1 MLLYNLNDPH
11 MLKPAYLL
19 ALALP
24 VSAFAGETQTAP
36 HVIPSA
42 YLDFVGYGDNANGMG
57 GEYLQNANG
66 IFNVHQ
72 DDATGGHSH
81 GGGLER
87 GLNFRG
93 IELAL
98 KAEFPGWA
106 DGALRM
112 VTDGSDGAIEEA
124 WLRSRILPGG
134 LQFKGGLFYSDIG
147 LENKLHPHDW
157 DYVTQSLPY
166 QMLFAGGL
174 SGSGLQINW
183 TPELPFMLTLGA
195 EAMNAEN
202 EGIDAYVGPTQG
214 YLTTTGKNI
223 NLPFAEQTSW
233 PNVYTLYAK
242 SGMAINEDQHLFG
255 GLSYIKGRQH
265 QEMHR
270 YHPGIND
277 ADHSLEGSTQT
288 YGIDAGYHYHADQAH
303 GAGDFKISAEYYY
316 QSKDLTLIYHDT
328 KPWNINM
335 PRELNVDA
343 FVIQAKYGI
352 APRWDIGLRYDM
364 AGNIHEALRSASPA
378 TCQPPYQSKPCP
390 RQDSQFESMQRITAA
405 LTWQID
411 ERQHLRLELA
421 HASVPVAEDINA
433 DGINDAVRRNFNQ
446 IFLQYQLMLGGKPGA
461 HTHQH

>member
-1 MLLYNLNDPH
+1 

-24 VSAFAGETQTAP
+24 LSAFAEEPSTTP
-36 HVIPSA
+36 SVIPSA
-42 YLDFVGYGDNANGMG
+42 YLDFVGYGDDTNGMG

-72 DDATGGHSH
+72 DDETGGHSH
-81 GGGLER
+81 GGELRR

-93 IELAL
+93 FELAL
-98 KAEFPGWA
+98 KAEIPGWV

-112 VTDGSDGAIEEA
+112 VTDGSEGEIEEA

-134 LQFKGGLFYSDIG
+134 LQFKGGLFFSDIG
-147 LENKLHPHDW
+147 IENKLHPHDW
-157 DYVTQSLPY
+157 AFVNQSLPY

-183 TPELPFMLTLGA
+183 SPELPFKLTLGA
-195 EAMNAEN
+195 EAINAEN
-202 EGIDAYVGPTQG
+202 EGVDAFVGPTTG
-214 YLTTTGKNI
+214 YVTTTGKTI
-223 NLPFAEQTSW
+223 SLPFAEHSAW
-233 PNVYTLYAK
+233 PGVYTLYAK
-242 SGMAINEDQHLFG
+242 SGIAIREDHHLFG
-255 GLSYIKGRQH
+255 GISYIKGRQH

-277 ADHSLEGSTQT
+277 ADHSLQGSTQT
-288 YGIDAGYHYHADQAH
+288 YGIDAGYHYHADRAH
-303 GAGDFKISAEYYY
+303 GAGDLRISAEYFY

-328 KPWNINM
+328 KPWNVEM

-343 FVIQAKYGI
+343 FVIQAQYGI

-364 AGNIHEALRSASPA
+364 AGNIHEAIRSASPVN
-378 TCQPPYQSKPCP
+378 CLPPYQSKPCP
-390 RQDSQFESMQRITAA
+390 RQTSQFESMQRITAA
-405 LTWQID
+405 LTWHID

-421 HASVPVAEDINA
+421 RATVPVAEDINA
-433 DGINDAVRRNFNQ
+433 DGVNDAVRRDFNQ
-446 IFLQYQLMLGGKPGA
+446 IFLQYQLMLGGKPEV
-461 HTHQH
+461 HTH